1 MRRRAR
7 HTPPSRTLGA
17 RTAAHH
23 DPAPHNSRAHT
34 RPATPSARATRAG
47 RPARRGRAKN
57 QRSRGERRR
66 LAASRRD
73 EEREREREM
82 RQRQAD
88 ASSIGNA
95 NYVTHPQHVSPSR
108 NHAKT
113 TPSSLLTQS
122 PSNQQPCGARS
133 RPATRPHDPNQTLCQ
148 PGNHTSAAMT
158 TIIIGTSESFCQDPN
173 AQAPTRRPNR
183 ASSGR
188 PPLPHRRA
196 QTFGPMPSTGRPAQR
211 SSAHVRAIPNQSR
224 RPGSNRRPP
233 LYKSGALPAE
243 LRRRGP
249 GMVAPGEP
257 VERGLNKAR

>member
-1 MRRRAR
+1 
-7 HTPPSRTLGA
+7 
-17 RTAAHH
+17 
-23 DPAPHNSRAHT
+23 
-34 RPATPSARATRAG
+34 
-47 RPARRGRAKN
+47 
-57 QRSRGERRR
+57 
-66 LAASRRD
+66 
-73 EEREREREM
+73 M

-113 TPSSLLTQS
+113 TRSSLLTQS

-173 AQAPTRRPNR
+173 AQAPTRRPHR

-188 PPLPHRRA
+188 PPLPDRRA

-211 SSAHVRAIPNQSR
+211 SERARARHPRRRRSR

-243 LRRRGP
+243 LRRRGHRI
-249 GMVAPGEP
+249 VAPP
-257 VERGLNKAR
+257 VRDQWVSEGAGPA